1 MKDVKLVIFDM
12 DGLLFDTERLYYSAM
27 KQVMEKK
34 WGCDFPLENYKRFI
48 GVDEREC
55 DDVMKSLYGKDFSME
70 LILEDYYQLFSQIL
84 REEGLQVK
92 KGAKDILD
100 FLDKKGIKKCIAY
113 SSRPRYDSN

>member
-1 MKDVKLVIFDM
+1 
-12 DGLLFDTERLYYSAM
+12 
-27 KQVMEKK
+27 
-34 WGCDFPLENYKRFI
+34 
-48 GVDEREC
+48 
-55 DDVMKSLYGKDFSME
+55 ME

-100 FLDKKGIKKCIAY
+100 FLDKKGIKKCIAS

>member
-1 MKDVKLVIFDM
+1 
-12 DGLLFDTERLYYSAM
+12 
-27 KQVMEKK
+27 
-34 WGCDFPLENYKRFI
+34 
-48 GVDEREC
+48 VDEREC

-100 FLDKKGIKKCIAY
+100 FLDKKGIKKCIAS